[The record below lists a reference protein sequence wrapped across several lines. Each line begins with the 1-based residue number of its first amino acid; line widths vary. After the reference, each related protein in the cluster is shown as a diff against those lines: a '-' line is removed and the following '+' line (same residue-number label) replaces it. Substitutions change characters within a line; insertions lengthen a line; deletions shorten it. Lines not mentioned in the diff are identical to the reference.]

1 MIDIIKDHMDRFTF
15 YISLEVIVMNTFA
28 RVIIALITSNDKIGY
43 NSSVPV
49 SGGGNGATI
58 ASSQSPAIAIQIEVE
73 VILSGIE
80 YHDP

>member
-1 MIDIIKDHMDRFTF
+1 MVIDFIKIHMDRFTF
-15 YISLEVIVMNTFA
+15 YICLEVIVMNTFA
-28 RVIIALITSNDKIGY
+28 RVIIAFIQLNDKIGY

-73 VILSGIE
+73 VIS
-80 YHDP
+80 H